1 MSKVVLFDA
10 DSLIYQAIYK
20 VVTFGEIRELL
31 QNGESRFAIEEK
43 ILALGFERFEKIA
56 FDIFNEIEE
65 REQIEEVKYFFTTCK
80 KNFRYA
86 IDSEYKANRKG
97 KGNKWVNKLR
107 AYLLDYLDN
116 SFASDEYEADDLIY
130 FNTQLLD
137 INDYIVCSIDK
148 DLKQIEGLH
157 FDYYQVKI
165 KDSFDNYIFNEY
177 GKEIKMRKGFVEVSK
192 LDAENLIFEMMLTGD
207 VSDNIKGIYGIG
219 KKKAEK
225 LLKDKSTFGKFRV
238 LCQEYRKESTEW
250 KQRIKTNASL
260 LIFK

>member
-1 MSKVVLFDA
+1 MRTVLFDA

-20 VVTFGEIRELL
+20 VITFGEIRELL
-31 QNGESRFAIEEK
+31 QNGNDRNNIEAE
-43 ILALGFERFEKIA
+43 IMFRGYERFEKIA

-65 REQIEEVKYFFTTCK
+65 KHNISNVLYFFTTCK

-107 AYLLDYLDN
+107 NYLVLNLEGA
-116 SFASDEYEADDLIY
+116 FASDEYEADDLIY
-130 FNTQLLD
+130 FNTQLMSE
-137 INDYIVCSIDK
+137 NEYIICSIDK
-148 DLKQIEGLH
+148 DLKQIAGTH

-165 KDSFDNYIFNEY
+165 KDSFGDYILDEF
-177 GKEIKMRKGFVEVSK
+177 GKEIKMRKGFVEVTK
-192 LDAENLIFEMMLTGD
+192 EDAENLIFEMMLTGD

-225 LLKDKSTFGKFRV
+225 LLQGKNTYAKLRV
-238 LCQEYRKESTEW
+238 LCQEYKKESTEW